1 MQRAFTKYLQRLF
14 KVLAYFPFT
23 TSETERDYYQRKLNV
38 RVALRVAKQLKT
50 LQNDEILRK
59 SQNWFQV

>member
-1 MQRAFTKYLQRLF
+1 MKNNFLCNEPLQNIFRLF
-14 KVLAYFPFT
+14 KVLAYFLFT

-50 LQNDEILRK
+50 LQNDEI
-59 SQNWFQV
+59 